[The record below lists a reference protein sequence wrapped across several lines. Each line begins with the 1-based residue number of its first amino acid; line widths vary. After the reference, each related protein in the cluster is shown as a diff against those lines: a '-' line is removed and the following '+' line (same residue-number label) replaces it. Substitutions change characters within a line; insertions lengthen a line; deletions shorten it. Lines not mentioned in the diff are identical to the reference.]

1 MKTDPELA
9 ERLPFL
15 AGLEPSLQQRLLSR
29 SEVRTYN
36 KGKLLFEEGG
46 SPDCLFVLLHGM
58 VELYT
63 RKGKKDAVVLIM
75 WPNDVFMPAA
85 AIYEEPYLL
94 SGRTLTPSRA
104 LLMNA
109 PHVREE
115 VARSPALAERVT
127 RIIAGQFRM
136 AVRHIKDLKLRNGPA
151 RLGAFLY
158 RLAEESGKNGYADL
172 PLPKAVLASRL
183 GLTAESLSRGLQ
195 TLSEHGLTVR
205 GSRVIV
211 TDRER
216 LSAFCRPDPLI
227 DGRELDLSVKA
238 I

>member
-1 MKTDPELA
+1 MRTDA
-9 ERLPFL
+9 EALEKLPFL
-15 AGLEPSLQQRLLSR
+15 SGLDPSLQQSLLSHGEIR
-29 SEVRTYN
+29 DYP
-36 KGKLLFEEGG
+36 KGKLLFEEGA
-46 SPDCLFVLLHGM
+46 SPDCLFVLLRGM
-58 VELYT
+58 AELYT
-63 RKGKKDAVVLIM
+63 CKGKKDAVVLIM

-85 AIYEEPYLL
+85 ALYDEPYLL
-94 SGRTLTPSRA
+94 CGRTLAPSRA

-109 PHVREE
+109 PHVRRE
-115 VARSPALAERVT
+115 VARHPELAERVT
-127 RIIAGQFRM
+127 RVIAGQFRM

-158 RLAEESGKNGYADL
+158 RLAEETGKNGYADL

-183 GLTAESLSRGLQ
+183 GLTAESLSRSLH
-195 TLSEHGLTVR
+195 TLSEHGLAVR

-216 LSAFCRPDPLI
+216 LSKFCAPDPLI
-227 DGRELDLSVKA
+227 DGRELDLAVAA

>member
-1 MKTDPELA
+1 MTTDAELLNQ
-9 ERLPFL
+9 LPFL
-15 AGLEPSLQQRLLSR
+15 AGLEPSLQQRLLEHA
-29 SEVRTYN
+29 EVRTYP
-36 KGKLLFEEGG
+36 KGKILFEEGG
-46 SPDCLFVLLHGM
+46 SPDCLFVLIEGM

-85 AIYEEPYLL
+85 ALYDEPYLL
-94 SGRTLTPSRA
+94 SGRTLAPSRA

-109 PHVREE
+109 RYVREQ
-115 VARSPALAERVT
+115 VACNPDLAERLT
-127 RIIAGQFRM
+127 RVLAGLFRM
-136 AVRHIKDLKLRNGPA
+136 AVRHIKDLKHRNGAA

-158 RLAEESGKNGYADL
+158 RLAEETGKNGYADL

-183 GLTAESLSRGLQ
+183 GLTAESLSRSLH

-205 GSRVIV
+205 GSRIII
-211 TDRER
+211 TDRQR
-216 LSAFCRPDPLI
+216 LSDFCDPDPLI
-227 DGRELDLSVKA
+227 DGRELDLSVSA